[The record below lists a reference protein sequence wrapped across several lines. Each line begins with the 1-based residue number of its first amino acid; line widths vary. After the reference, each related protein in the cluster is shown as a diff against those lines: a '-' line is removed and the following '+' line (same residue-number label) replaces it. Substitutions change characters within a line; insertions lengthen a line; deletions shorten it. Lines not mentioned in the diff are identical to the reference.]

1 MKILLVWIKI
11 FDFHNLKVHEMTV
24 MKFVQLFILKKKLRD
39 SMIAENNNVVLDRSG
54 TSNDLLDLTC
64 INCKEKYTELME
76 RLKVIQSFSI
86 QPDVS
91 KYRH

>member
-1 MKILLVWIKI
+1 
-11 FDFHNLKVHEMTV
+11 MTV
-24 MKFVQLFILKKKLRD
+24 MKFVQLFILKKKLRE
-39 SMIAENNNVVLDRSG
+39 SMISENNNVMLNRSG

-91 KYRH
+91 KYRY

>member
-1 MKILLVWIKI
+1 M
-11 FDFHNLKVHEMTV
+11 NV
-24 MKFVQLFILKKKLRD
+24 MKFVQLFILKKKLRE
-39 SMIAENNNVVLDRSG
+39 SMIAENNNVMMDRNA